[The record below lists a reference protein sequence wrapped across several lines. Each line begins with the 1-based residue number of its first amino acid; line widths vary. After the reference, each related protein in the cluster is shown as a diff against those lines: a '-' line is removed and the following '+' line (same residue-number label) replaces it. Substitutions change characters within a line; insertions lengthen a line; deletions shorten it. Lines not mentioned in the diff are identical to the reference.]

1 MKSLLIICSFL
12 MLSFI
17 SHKKTKVVFLGD
29 SITQMGINKG
39 GYINLIEEK
48 LINKGIADKYEL
60 IGAGIGGNKVYDL
73 YLRIEEDVLDKKPDI
88 VFIYIGINDVWHK
101 TSGIGTDIKKYE
113 QFYSAIIKK
122 IKNSG
127 AKVVL
132 CTPTVIGEKL
142 NNGNPQDADLNAYA
156 DVVRRLVE
164 LNNCSLVD
172 LRKVFITTLEKE
184 NLANKEQGV
193 LTNDRVHLN
202 EKGNNLVAEE
212 MMKAIESLYIKK

>member
-1 MKSLLIICSFL
+1 MKSLLIVFSFL

-17 SHKKTKVVFLGD
+17 SHKKTKVVFFGD

-48 LINKGIADKYEL
+48 LTNKGIADKYEL

-73 YLRIEEDVLDKKPDI
+73 YLRLEEDVLDKKPDI

-122 IKNSG
+122 IKNAG

-156 DVVRRLVE
+156 EVVRHLAE

-172 LRKVFITTLEKE
+172 LRRVFITTLEKE
-184 NLANKEQGV
+184 NPSNKEQGV

-212 MMKAIESLYIKK
+212 MMKALLGN